1 MAWNRQSSKPT
12 TTGKKKSPISSGW
25 IAAGALICA
34 VIAAVVFFSSSTP
47 TAQHEHGDRRSKTI
61 AAVNPKT
68 SHKRS
73 TTDLVAKPSEKQ
85 TERKTEKPRRIG
97 EIRDGFVLLPSGELW
112 PVKGVITSRIERVT
126 LADRSFDCMTDRM
139 IASLLT
145 TTPGEGMFGSSEELY
160 ADFDEEFEKSLSK
173 EIKINTED
181 SDEEREIKQAVIEL
195 RKELKE
201 RKASGESLSKLMIDT
216 RNQLMEL
223 AGYRDEL
230 EQQVEKLKA
239 DNDFSEK
246 DEEDL
251 IKAAN
256 QMLEDRGVKPFV
268 LPSAAKYSLLHSSG
282 NNQAEETDEQ

>member
-1 MAWNRQSSKPT
+1 
-12 TTGKKKSPISSGW
+12 
-25 IAAGALICA
+25 
-34 VIAAVVFFSSSTP
+34 
-47 TAQHEHGDRRSKTI
+47 
-61 AAVNPKT
+61 
-68 SHKRS
+68 
-73 TTDLVAKPSEKQ
+73 
-85 TERKTEKPRRIG
+85 
-97 EIRDGFVLLPSGELW
+97 
-112 PVKGVITSRIERVT
+112 
-126 LADRSFDCMTDRM
+126 
-139 IASLLT
+139 
-145 TTPGEGMFGSSEELY
+145 MFGSSEELY